1 MLHPSALGGV
11 KNEVGRTLK
20 KKLGQWDPERNGV
33 LVAFKG
39 NKQVLNGG
47 RGRIVDT
54 SQFVHLTVRYTG
66 VYAKP

>member
-1 MLHPSALGGV
+1 MGSNFSLGYREILLLHPSALGGV

-39 NKQVLNGG
+39 NK
-47 RGRIVDT
+47 
-54 SQFVHLTVRYTG
+54 
-66 VYAKP
+66 